1 MSTPVSDQTAEVGSF
16 YDRNAEA
23 FERVYGSVIQAYR
36 TRDLTRLLDRQIS
49 SIGLRPGMRVLDAGC
64 GVCGPA
70 IHFASRVD
78 LRIEALT
85 ISAVQAERA
94 REAVAA
100 TGLTER
106 IRVHHGDYQRLDAL
120 FETASFDAVC
130 FLESFGHSPDQPA
143 LLRQVARVLKPG
155 GVLFVKDIFLRLSD
169 DPERAEAMAR
179 EVRRINE
186 AYRYRVPSLEAT
198 IAALRGI
205 GFHLTRLG
213 PVDIPLEDF
222 ENLTVSNEFQ
232 ELTGI
237 ARIQDWG
244 SYVFPVEFFD
254 LQCRKPWFG
263 DDVDAHLSWVQRMV
277 KAGRADELA

>member
-1 MSTPVSDQTAEVGSF
+1 MQPPTSDPADDVGSF
-16 YDRNAEA
+16 YDRNAGA

-36 TRDLTRLLDRQIS
+36 TRDVTRLLDRQIA
-49 SIGLRPGMRVLDAGC
+49 SIGLRAGMRVLDAGC

-70 IHFASRVD
+70 IHFARRVD
-78 LRIEALT
+78 LRVEALT
-85 ISAVQAERA
+85 ISGVQAARA

-100 TGLTER
+100 AGLAER
-106 IRVHHGDYQRLDAL
+106 IRVHHADYQRLDTL
-120 FETASFDAVC
+120 FAPASFDAVY
-130 FLESFGHSPDQPA
+130 FLESFGHSRDQPA
-143 LLRQVARVLKPG
+143 LLRQVAQVLKPG

-169 DPERAEAMAR
+169 DPARAEAMAR

-186 AYRYRVPSLEAT
+186 AYRYRIPSLEAT
-198 IAALRGI
+198 IAALRGL

-222 ENLTVSNEFQ
+222 ENLTISNEFQ

-237 ARIQDWG
+237 ARIHDWG

-263 DDVDAHLSWVQRMV
+263 DEQDAHMSYVQRLV